1 MYRAMS
7 ARILE
12 ELKKIYSDDD
22 LNVTIFGFEAGS
34 VIVKFRWLENER
46 GGFICKFTFR
56 RHTGSSKLKGAKLG
70 EGSFVRANLLC
81 IGWPFCQQNCG
92 GNFIQGDKFFAR
104 ACTYTNFST
113 QAHACMSHG
122 CKFIPL
128 VSSKL
133 ALDGTD

>member
-1 MYRAMS
+1 MRKVILLKISGSNSDLPVDGAFEGRFRISSETWNDALSDQGSPMYRAMS

-56 RHTGSSKLKGAKLG
+56 RHTGSSKIKGAKLG
-70 EGSFVRANLLC
+70 EGSSVRANLLW
-81 IGWPFCQQNCG
+81 INQ
-92 GNFIQGDKFFAR
+92 
-104 ACTYTNFST
+104 
-113 QAHACMSHG
+113 
-122 CKFIPL
+122 
-128 VSSKL
+128 
-133 ALDGTD
+133 